1 MLIFVYL
8 CVMFTSCHLK
18 DIHNLSLAL
27 EFLVEDDAVYMIYL
41 MVVLIWQFGESRKYR
56 QFKCTAFRL

>member
-1 MLIFVYL
+1 
-8 CVMFTSCHLK
+8 MFTSCHLK

-56 QFKCTAFRL
+56 QLKCTAFRL